1 MASPA
6 LSEEERRLL
15 REYRLTVI
23 PSRRRQLPATTTNKP
38 LEVTP
43 DELNSM
49 LELVSEL
56 NVSEK
61 ESGKTGDSCK
71 DDTLATS
78 KCKTYIFEKVD
89 YIEKVKKLKRAK
101 SKSQAV
107 SKKKRNSCEILK
119 H

>member
-1 MASPA
+1 MKMASPA
-6 LSEEERRLL
+6 LSEDERRLL

-23 PSRRRQLPATTTNKP
+23 PSRRRHLPAATTNKP
-38 LEVTP
+38 HEVTP

-56 NVSEK
+56 NVSE
-61 ESGKTGDSCK
+61 SGKTTDKCK
-71 DDTLATS
+71 EDTLAAS
-78 KCKTYIFEKVD
+78 KCKTYIFEKVN

-107 SKKKRNSCEILK
+107 SKKKRNSCELLK